1 MFLLNL
7 LLALLWAAF
16 NGSFA
21 PATLAAGFALGYV
34 VLFIAR
40 RALAP
45 SNYHKQLWRALAFFA
60 FYIRDILRASLKV
73 AYDVLTPTMYMQPGI
88 VGVPLDV
95 KTDVEIAV
103 LANLVSLTPG
113 TLSLDVSSD
122 RKVLYI
128 HAMYIDDWDVE
139 RLRAGLKRD
148 LERRVLELLGAEP
161 GVTPEPEPEPR

>member
-1 MFLLNL
+1 MFLLNI

-16 NGSFA
+16 TGSFA
-21 PATLAAGFALGYV
+21 PGTLGVGFALGYL

-45 SNYHKQLWRALAFFA
+45 STYHKQLWRALAFVVV
-60 FYIRDILRASLKV
+60 YVRDILLASLRV
-73 AYDVLTPTMYMQPGI
+73 AYDVLTPTMYMKPGV

-122 RKVLYI
+122 RSVLYI
-128 HAMYIDDWDVE
+128 HAMYIDDGDVE

-148 LERRVLELLGAEP
+148 LERRVLELLGADSPAAPMPP
-161 GVTPEPEPEPR
+161 GPR

>member
-21 PATLAAGFALGYV
+21 PATLGAGFVLGYI

-45 SNYHKQLWRALAFFA
+45 SDYHKQLWRAFAFFA
-60 FYIRDILRASLKV
+60 VYLRDIVLASLRV
-73 AYDVLTPTMYMQPGI
+73 AYDVLTPTMYMKPGI
-88 VGVPLDV
+88 VGIPLDV
-95 KTDVEIAV
+95 RTDVQIAV

-113 TLSLDVSSD
+113 TLSLDVSAD

-128 HAMYIDDWDVE
+128 HAMYIDDWDVD
-139 RLRAGLKRD
+139 RLRASLKLE
-148 LERRVLELLGAEP
+148 LERRVLELLGSDVEIAAEN
-161 GVTPEPEPEPR
+161 G